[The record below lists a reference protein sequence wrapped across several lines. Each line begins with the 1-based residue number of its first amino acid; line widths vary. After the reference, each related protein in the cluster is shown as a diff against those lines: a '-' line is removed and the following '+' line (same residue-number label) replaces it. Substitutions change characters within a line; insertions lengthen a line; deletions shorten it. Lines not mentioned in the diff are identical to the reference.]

1 MRTGNQR
8 TRKTTKAI
16 ILLTIAALVTLLG
29 VGCSD
34 VIANITGNNS
44 SSGASVSGT
53 VFFTEDVYNVKLIIN
68 DKDTTNGF
76 KVLSIAN
83 GDVIHLGIVNNQ
95 LPT

>member
-1 MRTGNQR
+1 M
-8 TRKTTKAI
+8 
-16 ILLTIAALVTLLG
+16 
-29 VGCSD
+29 
-34 VIANITGNNS
+34 
-44 SSGASVSGT
+44 
-53 VFFTEDVYNVKLIIN
+53 EDVYNVKLIIN